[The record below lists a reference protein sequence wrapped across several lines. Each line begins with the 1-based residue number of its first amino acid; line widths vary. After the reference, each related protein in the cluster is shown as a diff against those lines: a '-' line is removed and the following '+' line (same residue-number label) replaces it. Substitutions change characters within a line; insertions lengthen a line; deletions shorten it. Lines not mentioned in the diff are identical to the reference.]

1 MRCDPDAGGNERNA
15 SSSKF
20 AAFAWMGDPARVPG
34 WVCESDATD
43 PKLAL
48 DALFVEKKR
57 VSLEYGCTVWANSL
71 LVIYL

>member
-1 MRCDPDAGGNERNA
+1 
-15 SSSKF
+15 
-20 AAFAWMGDPARVPG
+20 MGDPARVPG

-48 DALFVEKKR
+48 DALFMEKKR
-57 VSLEYGCTVWANSL
+57 VSLEYGCTVRANSL